1 MATVDEEPPGDVRQ
15 SDSENKNLRSYA
27 ALLRSNLPAVLNKN
41 VIEIMLEKDFGG
53 SFNVSVQDCA
63 RALIKLGINPGV
75 QVESVQICPNGRG
88 VVYVTLK
95 PEIPAE
101 SFCQHDV
108 IQVTESGIR
117 VVQVKPSGKR
127 DVIVTLKG
135 IHPNTRDDGVMDYL
149 TYFGKITSTKVV
161 KPVFGEGPLKGLG
174 NGDRMYKLELS
185 NNRYLGTYHIIDG
198 QRVTVKYRGQPPTC
212 ARCFCSPQKC
222 PGNGLAKRCEQA
234 GGLKKD
240 FNDYILNL
248 WDEIGYVPSQVE
260 LDPEINEI
268 HDTQESANFTPNK
281 SVSQQDSSKFNGV
294 RVSSFPKDADNG
306 QIVEFL
312 VNSGLPEERKDDI
325 SIKRNGAVIIDNLPN
340 YVCMELITAIHDK
353 LHFGRRLYC
362 NGVVPRTPDKS
373 DPNPD
378 IDQNEKNLVIKQGQ
392 HQQLSN
398 IWYQVLYPLCLQT
411 HSSISIQRLLK
422 SIIYNW
428 LLLVK
433 I

>member
-1 MATVDEEPPGDVRQ
+1 M
-15 SDSENKNLRSYA
+15 
-27 ALLRSNLPAVLNKN
+27 
-41 VIEIMLEKDFGG
+41 
-53 SFNVSVQDCA
+53 
-63 RALIKLGINPGV
+63 
-75 QVESVQICPNGRG
+75 
-88 VVYVTLK
+88 
-95 PEIPAE
+95 
-101 SFCQHDV
+101 
-108 IQVTESGIR
+108 
-117 VVQVKPSGKR
+117 
-127 DVIVTLKG
+127 
-135 IHPNTRDDGVMDYL
+135 
-149 TYFGKITSTKVV
+149 
-161 KPVFGEGPLKGLG
+161 FGEGPLKGLG

-260 LDPEINEI
+260 LDSEINEI

-353 LHFGRRLYC
+353 LHFDRRLYC

-398 IWYQVLYPLCLQT
+398 ILVPSPLSPMSPNTFCNQYSETPEINHLQLAT
-411 HSSISIQRLLK
+411 GEDLARRNSLSL
-422 SIIYNW
+422 
-428 LLLVK
+428 
-433 I
+433 